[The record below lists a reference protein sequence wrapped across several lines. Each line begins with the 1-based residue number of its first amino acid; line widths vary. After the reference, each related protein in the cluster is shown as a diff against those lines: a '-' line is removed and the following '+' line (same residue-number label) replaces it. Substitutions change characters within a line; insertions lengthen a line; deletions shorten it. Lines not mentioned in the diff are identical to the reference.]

1 MATAETL
8 TYQVQTPSVG
18 PAPSACDH
26 HGCLSTAT
34 EEVLT
39 VASAITLVRTIGCLV
54 AVTWSIGT
62 GAVWLLFLGL
72 GVHWLGDM
80 ADGLVARRWHQ
91 ETRAGAVLDIV
102 SDRLCIAL
110 YYVSY
115 GHLHHDMLVPVAVF
129 LFQFMVLDAHL
140 SLSFLGWPLRS
151 LNYFGL
157 VDRAVY
163 RWNWSAAGKAV
174 NGGALVAAMLVTRS
188 AVFCTALAL
197 TVTAVKVGS
206 LVRVH
211 RAGVPAPT
219 GCAALPAA

>member
-1 MATAETL
+1 MATADTVTEL
-8 TYQVQTPSVG
+8 VEPPLDDPV
-18 PAPSACDH
+18 PSACPH
-26 HGCLSTAT
+26 RGCLGQAA

-39 VASAITLVRTIGCLV
+39 LASAITLVRTLGCLV
-54 AVTWSIGT
+54 AVTCSIGT
-62 GAVWLLFLGL
+62 GMVWLLFVGL
-72 GVHWLGDM
+72 GVHWVGDM
-80 ADGLVARRWHQ
+80 ADGLAARRWHQ

-163 RWNWSAAGKAV
+163 RWNWSACGKAV
-174 NGGALVAAMLVTRS
+174 NGGALVAAMLLTRS
-188 AVFCTALAL
+188 PVVCTVLAL
-197 TVTAVKVGS
+197 SVLAVKVGS

-211 RAGVPAPT
+211 RVGVPAPA
-219 GCAALPAA
+219 GCAALPAL